1 MRERIPPTS
10 EAAVRRAVIPVFAL
24 TLAGTLAWLSAIFLA
39 PYLKGRSPAASAF
52 LYSLFS
58 PVCHQI
64 PSRSFTFGGYPL
76 AVCGRCLGIYT
87 GFLAGLVIYPFARGF
102 SRISLPRAR
111 LFLLLSVPV
120 GLDFAGGFVRIWAS
134 PIGLR
139 FAVGA
144 LWGILLPFYFITGV
158 SELVLWRSGRKKEP
172 GPSPRIDEPALDS
185 PRRKNIE

>member
-1 MRERIPPTS
+1 MRDRTLTTP
-10 EAAVRRAVIPVFAL
+10 EAAVRHAVMPVFAL

-39 PYLKGRSPAASAF
+39 PYLKSRSPAGSAF

-64 PSRSFTFGGYPL
+64 PGRSFFFHGFPL
-76 AVCGRCLGIYT
+76 AVCGRCLGIYA
-87 GFLAGLVIYPFARGF
+87 GFLAGLIIYPLARGF
-102 SRISLPRAR
+102 SRISLPPVR

-120 GLDFAGGFVRIWAS
+120 GLDFAGGFLGAWAS

-144 LWGILLPFYFITGV
+144 IWGILLPFYFITGV
-158 SELVLWRSGRKKEP
+158 SEFFLWRSGRKREARPPHRDHEP
-172 GPSPRIDEPALDS
+172 KLDY
-185 PRRKNIE
+185 PWQKNIE

>member
-1 MRERIPPTS
+1 MKDRIPPTS
-10 EAAVRRAVIPVFAL
+10 EAAVRRTVIPVFAL

-39 PYLKGRSPAASAF
+39 PYLKSRSPAAAAF

-64 PSRSFTFGGYPL
+64 PGRSFTFDGYPL

-87 GFLAGLVIYPFARGF
+87 GFLAGLAIYPFARGF
-102 SRISLPRAR
+102 SRISLPPGS
-111 LFLLLSVPV
+111 LFLLLSVPI
-120 GLDFAGGFVRIWAS
+120 GLDFAGGFLRIWAS

-144 LWGILLPFYFITGV
+144 LWGVLLPFYFITGV
-158 SELVLWRSGRKKEP
+158 SELVLWRSSRKKEP